1 MSHVLYSCRTPL
13 FGDSIQLPFYNV
25 DKWFTIIALDIATQP
40 AENGIGSLSEFIKRG
55 KDGAPRESFLPPVT
69 VDNPLLQKHGITVIR
84 NASVSDALHMCTT
97 CGSLYKSNSA
107 YVKHYRKEG
116 KKPNDAHS
124 SAAPPKAELIYDY
137 IMNGYVLL

>member
-1 MSHVLYSCRTPL
+1 
-13 FGDSIQLPFYNV
+13 LPFYNV